1 MMSELPSSIALDE
14 LAPGL
19 LALMQASGSMLSIK
33 DSSSGRYLWA
43 NAAMLGFL
51 GQDLQGLVA
60 RTDLELMPQADAA
73 ALRAAD
79 QRALAA
85 GSPSADTHHFERGG
99 HKVELLSWRC
109 VLGSG
114 GPAPRILTLWRH
126 HAQSGVEQRLQ
137 QALAQIE
144 RQQAAL
150 DKLRQQQ
157 SQVQDRPNELFR
169 REHFE
174 AQLRREVALAQRE
187 GREFA
192 LVLLAVDRLEPLLQQ
207 RGAAAAARVADALGQ
222 LMRGNTRAMDV
233 LSQLGPDRFAIL
245 FSGIGLATAH
255 ARVEQLRRAC
265 ASEVLV
271 QDGESFGFEISAG
284 VASFPHS
291 ADALAALSQ
300 AAIRALNDA
309 RQRGG
314 NQVALASIQLRGLTQ
329 R

>member
-1 MMSELPSSIALDE
+1 MMSELPPSIALHD
-14 LAPGL
+14 LAPAL
-19 LALMQASGSMLSIK
+19 LAGMQASGSMLSIK
-33 DSSSGRYLWA
+33 DVSTGRYLWA
-43 NAAMLGFL
+43 NAPMLGFL
-51 GQDLQGLVA
+51 GCDLDGLA
-60 RTDLELMPQADAA
+60 ERTDLDLMPKADAA
-73 ALRAAD
+73 VLRAAD

-85 GSPSADTHHFERGG
+85 GVTSADTHQFERAG
-99 HKVELLSWRC
+99 HKVELQSWRC
-109 VLGSG
+109 LIGAG
-114 GPAPRILTLWRH
+114 GPAPQLLTLWRH
-126 HAQSGVEQRLQ
+126 DAQTSLEQRLQ

-144 RQQAAL
+144 RQQTAL

-157 SQVQDRPNELFR
+157 SQVQDRPTELFR

-174 AQLRREVALAQRE
+174 DQLRREVALAQRE

-192 LVLLAVDRLEPLLQQ
+192 LVLLAVDRMEPLQQQ
-207 RGAAAAARVADALGQ
+207 RGPAAAARVADSVSQ

-233 LSQLGPDRFAIL
+233 LSQLGSDRFAIL

-271 QDGESFGFEISAG
+271 LDGESFGYEISAG

-291 ADALAALSQ
+291 ADSLAALSQ

-314 NQVALASIQLRGLTQ
+314 NRIALASIQLGGLSA